1 MIAKLSYFRT
11 MKKLLTLIPVLL
23 LPFSVMAKEPEMK
36 AIFNG
41 KDFTGWAVPA
51 DNKVWFKV
59 EDGLLRV
66 QSGPKKKGQTLWTEE
81 KYKDFVMEFDFKMG
95 EGTVDSGIFIR
106 TEKQQI
112 QIGISGSLKR
122 DMTGSPYIPGKGYPV
137 EAEGIKELLKLKD
150 WNTMK
155 ISAKGGQYVVWLNGK
170 QVLDYTSE
178 KPAKEGPIGIQL
190 HGGKVMGIDYR
201 NMKAARL

>member
-1 MIAKLSYFRT
+1 